1 MIATKHAVFMMTAM
15 IIGGIVVG
23 VSIAATAPQAAEA
36 AGVNTTRSNIKS
48 SAIGQQD
55 VDLACTNQAQGQG
68 GQQSVPN
75 TEQTTTTTTGD
86 RSDPIPD
93 IDVKMGRNPGGSGAG
108 AGINS
113 EGDPTV
119 NAEQSNNCSPS
130 LDQTVIQNGDT
141 SDFSTNQWEG

>member
-55 VDLACTNQAQGQG
+55 VDVACTNQAQGQG

-75 TEQTTTTTTGD
+75 TEQTTTTGD

-93 IDVKMGRNPGGSGAG
+93 IDVKMGKNPGGSGAG

-130 LDQTVIQNGDT
+130 LDQTVIQSGDT